1 MQLDPLTFYP
11 GVLGL
16 ESAETMTLRAGQS
29 EGMNVTMH
37 RSQKRALLGVLT
49 ERPSSATITVL
60 AHAGG
65 FTLPVPA
72 EVSYAPL
79 TGSFSILGLTDGSY
93 EVFAEWIADNREHHV
108 KTDVVVSASM
118 KPLLHL
124 EGDGTAELHGAV
136 HFEHDGSAAGKT
148 FIQLY
153 DQDDMVPS
161 REVESSVDGRFNTV
175 SVPSGRYHVF
185 AKGACVSSS
194 SVGGREVP
202 NSIIIVASGVLNL
215 DLGIAPALASI
226 GGKIEDLDFRTA
238 SSGVLLAGADGAIRV
253 TEIDDH
259 GQFVFGSVCP
269 GDYKLYAL
277 ADLKGTAYRE
287 TKGLSGLHGAAF
299 EFTVDKAAREIRIP
313 IAALA
318 VQR

>member
-175 SVPSGRYHVF
+175 SV
-185 AKGACVSSS
+185 SSS